1 MFNGASAA
9 GLQHDGMSELKSK
22 LFEGLSKLRKDLIA
36 SSAKIADYDKNLI
49 VNNWLRA
56 LAKRLSVG
64 DS

>member
-1 MFNGASAA
+1 MQVIMFNGASAA

-49 VNNWLRA
+49 VNN
-56 LAKRLSVG
+56 
-64 DS
+64 